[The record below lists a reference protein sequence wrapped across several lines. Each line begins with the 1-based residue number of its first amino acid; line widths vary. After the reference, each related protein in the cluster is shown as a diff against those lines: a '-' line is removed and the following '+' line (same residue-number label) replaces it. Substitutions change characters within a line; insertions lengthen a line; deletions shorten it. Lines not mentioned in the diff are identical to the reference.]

1 MRGIWKSGII
11 IKSKAVTAR
20 VSGGVDFTVLA
31 REVGSLKMYD
41 WKTFLAALL
50 LGGAGMAIHLMKLL
64 QGDMVSLAW
73 LILFAYLICRGI
85 YESVTEQGFR
95 RGKERNSQVKQVYQ
109 ERFGKLWPV
118 VSWSVVIGWGV
129 IIILALVS
137 APAWIIVAGGTAV
150 LFYQLI
156 LTVIIRGDLRK
167 YR

>member
-1 MRGIWKSGII
+1 M
-11 IKSKAVTAR
+11 
-20 VSGGVDFTVLA
+20 
-31 REVGSLKMYD
+31 KMYD

-50 LGGAGMAIHLMKLL
+50 LGGAGLAASLMDLL
-64 QGDMVSLAW
+64 RGDMVSLAW
-73 LILFAYLICRGI
+73 MIFFAYLICRGI

>member
-1 MRGIWKSGII
+1 
-11 IKSKAVTAR
+11 
-20 VSGGVDFTVLA
+20 
-31 REVGSLKMYD
+31 
-41 WKTFLAALL
+41 
-50 LGGAGMAIHLMKLL
+50 MAIHLMKLL

-109 ERFGKLWPV
+109 ERFGKLGPV
-118 VSWSVVIGWGV
+118 MSWSVVIGWGV

-137 APAWIIVAGGTAV
+137 APAWIIVAGGIAV
-150 LFYQLI
+150 LLYQLI

>member
-1 MRGIWKSGII
+1 
-11 IKSKAVTAR
+11 
-20 VSGGVDFTVLA
+20 
-31 REVGSLKMYD
+31 MYD

-50 LGGAGMAIHLMKLL
+50 LGGAGLAASLMDLL

-73 LILFAYLICRGI
+73 LILFAYLICRGF

-109 ERFGKLWPV
+109 ERFRKLGPV
-118 VSWSVVIGWGV
+118 MSWSVVIGWGV

-150 LFYQLI
+150 LLYQLI